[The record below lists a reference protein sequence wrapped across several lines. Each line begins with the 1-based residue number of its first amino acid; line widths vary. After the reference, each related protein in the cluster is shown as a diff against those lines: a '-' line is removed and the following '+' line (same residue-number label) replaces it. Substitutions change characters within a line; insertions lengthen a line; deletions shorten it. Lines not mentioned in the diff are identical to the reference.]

1 MNPKKSNKLYP
12 EVSEELNLPSELV
25 EDLIQFYYKEV
36 RSNLTGLTHPR
47 INIDGLGQ
55 FVAKPGL
62 VRKSIPR
69 YKKILE
75 SHDTST
81 FSAYY
86 NKKMLE
92 EKVECL
98 EKLDQMINLEEKR
111 KEETQKLK
119 DEYIKGNLE
128 KPEQDPR
135 RD

>member
-1 MNPKKSNKLYP
+1 MNPKKSSQLYR
-12 EVSEELNLPSELV
+12 EVSEELDVPMSIV
-25 EDLIQFYYKEV
+25 EDLIQDYYKEI

-47 INIDGLGQ
+47 INVDGLGQ
-55 FVAKPGL
+55 FVARPGL

-69 YKKILE
+69 YKGILS

-98 EKLDQMINLEEKR
+98 EKLEKKLDEADNR
-111 KEETQKLK
+111 KQEFKN
-119 DEYIKGNLE
+119 G
-128 KPEQDPR
+128 KP
-135 RD
+135 